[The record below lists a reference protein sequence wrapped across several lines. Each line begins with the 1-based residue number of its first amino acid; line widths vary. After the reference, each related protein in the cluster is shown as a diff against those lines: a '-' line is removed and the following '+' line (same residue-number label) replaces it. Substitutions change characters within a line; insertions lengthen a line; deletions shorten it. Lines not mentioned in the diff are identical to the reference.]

1 MCVWR
6 AHIYILSRFH
16 AITHPY
22 IDIIMSLT
30 LAFTCFAAHAP
41 SRAYGILPT
50 HVPNHAAFG
59 TCTPGRDGHIFAC
72 ALCVVRVSL

>member
-1 MCVWR
+1 MCIWR
-6 AHIYILSRFH
+6 AHTYFRASMPSRIHTVF
-16 AITHPY
+16 ALG
-22 IDIIMSLT
+22 IIMSLT

-50 HVPNHAAFG
+50 HVP
-59 TCTPGRDGHIFAC
+59 TMRPLEYGHLFVC